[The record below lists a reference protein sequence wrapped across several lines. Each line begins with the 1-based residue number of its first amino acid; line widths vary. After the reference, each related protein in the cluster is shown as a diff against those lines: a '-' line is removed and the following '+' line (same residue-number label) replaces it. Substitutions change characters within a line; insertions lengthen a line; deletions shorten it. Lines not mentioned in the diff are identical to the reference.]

1 MLLIWVLIA
10 SAICATAEIENDSLT
25 AKRQNGPIISYAQKN
40 TTKLANTVKNSLTCE
55 KRPAAGPCRSYQ
67 PTWYFDTRKQK
78 CKMFIYGGC
87 GGNEN
92 KFTSEHKCQQVC
104 LPEKPLQLI
113 CSPKPTQ
120 GRCNVSGESWH
131 FDSATATCMRY
142 SPGTCPNG
150 SNKFR
155 SCEKCMKTCTNLKAK
170 ESCRIL
176 MEY

>member
-1 MLLIWVLIA
+1 MGVLFQCHALVMCLTIV
-10 SAICATAEIENDSLT
+10 SSLTSNSVQHQNGDNTDSSRGIGKQDTNESGLTFGLPHPGPVSWRHPTKPPEINNDSLT

-40 TTKLANTVKNSLTCE
+40 TTKLA
-55 KRPAAGPCRSYQ
+55 
-67 PTWYFDTRKQK
+67 
-78 CKMFIYGGC
+78 
-87 GGNEN
+87 
-92 KFTSEHKCQQVC
+92 
-104 LPEKPLQLI
+104 EKPLQLI
-113 CSPKPTQ
+113 CSPKPTH
-120 GRCNVSGESWH
+120 GRCNVSEESWH

-142 SPGTCPNG
+142 SPRTCPNG